1 MRGHHIIMH
10 TSKIIKFFL
19 IINLIVFIIG
29 YIIGFDKS
37 FWIDEVVS
45 INYALKIPSLSLKE
59 IFTQDIHSPFFY
71 FLLFL
76 GENILGSISED
87 GNFDLHFLRLI
98 NILGFVPIYYSYLLI
113 KKKYTTN
120 LNISVYFLLLISS
133 NYFFHYIFVFYSF

>member
-1 MRGHHIIMH
+1 MH

-87 GNFDLHFLRLI
+87 GNF
-98 NILGFVPIYYSYLLI
+98 
-113 KKKYTTN
+113 
-120 LNISVYFLLLISS
+120 
-133 NYFFHYIFVFYSF
+133 